1 MIIRYTITIINKD
14 VFTMGMHFTK
24 EYKEYVAKMVV
35 EEGRK
40 GTDLAYEL
48 EVSYSTIMRWVKR
61 YKEQKSTQ
69 HSPEYITPSEFE
81 KYRKQQ
87 EKEMEALREEN
98 EILKKAMH
106 IFTKKPE

>member
-1 MIIRYTITIINKD
+1 
-14 VFTMGMHFTK
+14 MGKHLSK

-48 EVSYSTIMRWVKR
+48 GVSYSAIMRWVKS
-61 YKEQKSTQ
+61 YKEKKSAQ
-69 HSPEYITPSEFE
+69 HPGHMTPSDFE
-81 KYRKQQ
+81 KYKKQLD
-87 EKEMEALREEN
+87 KEMEALREEN

>member
-1 MIIRYTITIINKD
+1 
-14 VFTMGMHFTK
+14 MGKQFSK
-24 EYKEYVAKMVV
+24 EYKEYIAKMVV

-48 EVSYSTIMRWVKR
+48 EVSYSTIMRWVKK
-61 YKEQKSTQ
+61 YKEKKSAP
-69 HSPEYITPSEFE
+69 HPEHITPSDFE
-81 KYRKQQ
+81 KYKKQQ